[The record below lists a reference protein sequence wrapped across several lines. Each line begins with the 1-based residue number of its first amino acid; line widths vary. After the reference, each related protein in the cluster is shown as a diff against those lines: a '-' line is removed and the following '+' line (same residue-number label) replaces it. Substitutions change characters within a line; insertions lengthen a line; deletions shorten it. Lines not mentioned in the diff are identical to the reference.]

1 MMSEDLSMRLA
12 RLAPPLP
19 IAPVTE
25 DVLAASESGV
35 RHRNAVR
42 AWEVTLQVM
51 ASAVWAVARRVGVR
65 SVGFDQQK
73 KGLRRP
79 SMGHWAGLLREGAS
93 LLSGRKEAE
102 ALALAEMVGALHA
115 KVDKEDPDL
124 ARLLAA
130 MEKLPQPV
138 KPTGKRVIDLIQ
150 AMTTY
155 RSRSEGH
162 PDERPP
168 PAVLRDNADALVRG
182 MLRVLE
188 LAPVIGEY
196 RLVVA
201 HRVRKKQSGA
211 FVIERI
217 TMHGGRGLYGETSV
231 GAEIGERL
239 REGGLYLWHGD
250 RTVLS
255 LWPIAAAEQTD
266 AGWKVGLLKSEVR
279 GPLFSYAPFVD
290 RAFRASLS
298 AEEYTELLG
307 EGPMAADDTLSEE
320 LLAME
325 PYRGLLAYDER
336 HAPLYFGRAAE
347 AADAVSI
354 LEEKGAVV
362 ICGASGSGK
371 SSLMKAG
378 IASQLRARASDP
390 DRFFPLSFSP
400 GADPIKALRAAL
412 FAAAEAGGETDLS
425 AVASWRQQVE
435 AALPAEGTPQPT
447 AVGHLLGALAA
458 TGRST
463 VLCVDQM
470 EEAATLTADED
481 LRRRFLDVMTH
492 LLVAA
497 KENGVPVV
505 ATVRADHLSGLL
517 EHGRL
522 RQAIQARLMLLGG
535 LDRAALMDVITGPL
549 KGRRV
554 TIEPGLA
561 EEIAADVGDEP
572 GRLALL
578 SQVLKSLWETRGR
591 FGNGLTKAGYEAVGR
606 VEGAVRDRAEARWAE
621 LDEASRRLLD
631 RIFLRLANQ
640 TSEGF
645 VRNRVGLAELTD
657 VTGESSERVEAV
669 LRPFVQDRLLVLSHG
684 EAGET
689 TVEVAHE
696 ALLRSWPHLADLLRS
711 EQEAIGLR
719 REVAG
724 ATRAWLDAG
733 RSREHW
739 TDASTHLRRA
749 EELLEAGRL
758 QLTSEERAFLSA
770 SRGYVA
776 RRRRWA
782 RIAVAALVVLTL
794 TAAVAAQVALV
805 ARAGAEEEQKR
816 AEALVAD
823 IMLKMRDKLMAVD
836 RVDLLGD
843 AAESV
848 YRYYE
853 KSPPEREDLEARRL
867 YSLTMS
873 TLGRV
878 RDKQGRTDEAVRFH
892 QRALAIDRELAE
904 VAGSDMA
911 RSDLWVSLKSM
922 ASMQRRRGAWK
933 KAIASFEEALEVA
946 EERVRLEPGNDEARR
961 HLVVAYEDLGR
972 AHRRAG
978 DPEEAIAYFEKA
990 KTSAEELVKREPDN
1004 VVWLN
1009 DLVDEHRLIGD
1020 LRASQSRYE
1029 EAYAS
1034 YQAARER
1041 LADAGVVH
1049 PRLVLAEAE
1058 LWTRTGRLL
1067 VEEGRAK
1074 EALVAHEVALGR
1086 VESILSR
1093 QPMDGTALEAK
1104 AATLLYL
1111 ARAKQAMERYGEA
1124 RANLDEAYRIRK
1136 QLSRLDPT
1144 NAGKKRAF
1152 SVVIN
1157 LLGDLLS
1164 KQGKK
1169 AEALEAYEEDLR
1181 LTRELVNLDPKQVT
1195 WRRDLSISLLQV
1207 GKMKLAL
1214 GKTEEGLEALDRALE
1229 VRRILALGNEKDVR
1243 AQEDLALLLVEAGEA
1258 RAKAGDRERAFE
1270 LRREAVSVYEA
1281 LVELAPK
1288 RHDLRHALGMAEVR
1302 LSEAHGWRG
1311 EAKARRDALVRAMV
1325 HLDHAFGMSPTV
1337 ESYGVAAHEAF
1348 EAIER
1353 MVAQVDRTEAERIVE
1368 TLAARG
1374 GALDVARASIE
1385 LRIKAVALALDSLS
1399 DPQLAYQ
1406 LSVPLREDF
1415 PQSMTVVCNHAE
1427 ATFTAGRPYEEL
1439 KREVAACDALAKE
1452 QPGIEVVT
1460 SALLFSAAV
1469 LEGHDGDR
1477 AGAKERLG
1485 AALSELGSGPL
1496 GWTLDGVRAAIRAS
1510 NHPKA
1515 EVLEELFGALADA
1528 EPKTRARAVASV
1540 LARIG
1545 R

>member
-1 MMSEDLSMRLA
+1 MSEDLSMRLA

-19 IAPVTE
+19 ITPVTE

-35 RHRNAVR
+35 RHRSAVR

-51 ASAVWAVARRVGVR
+51 ASAIWAVARRLGVR
-65 SVGFDQQK
+65 SPGFDQQK

-102 ALALAEMVGALHA
+102 ALALSKMIEALHDRTDA
-115 KVDKEDPDL
+115 EDPDL
-124 ARLLAA
+124 RGLLEA
-130 MEKLPQPV
+130 MGKLPQPV
-138 KPTGKRVIDLIQ
+138 KPNGKRIIDLVQ

-182 MLRVLE
+182 MVRVLE

-201 HRVRKKQSGA
+201 HRVRKKQSGD
-211 FVIERI
+211 FLIERI
-217 TMHGGRGLYGETSV
+217 TMHGGRGLYGEVSV
-231 GAEIGERL
+231 RAATGERL
-239 REGGLYLWHGD
+239 REGGLYLWHGE
-250 RTVLS
+250 TVLP
-255 LWPIAAAEQTD
+255 LWPIAASEQTD
-266 AGWKVGLLKSEVR
+266 AGWKVGLLKNEVR

-307 EGPMAADDTLSEE
+307 EGPVAAEDALSEE

-336 HAPLYFGRAAE
+336 HAPLYFGRSPE

-354 LEEKGAVV
+354 LEEKGSVV

-378 IASQLRARASDP
+378 VVSQLRVRAPDP
-390 DRFFPLSFSP
+390 DRFFPLLFSP
-400 GADPIKALRAAL
+400 GRDPIRALRTVL
-412 FAAAEAGGETDLS
+412 FGAAEAGGETDLA

-435 AALPAEGTPQPT
+435 DALPAEGTSKPT
-447 AVGHLLGALAA
+447 AVGHLLGAIAA

-470 EEAATLTADED
+470 EEAATLTEDED

-497 KENGVPVV
+497 KDNRVPVV

-517 EHGRL
+517 EHAHL

-549 KGRRV
+549 RGRRV
-554 TIEPGLA
+554 SIEPGLA

-591 FGNGLTKAGYEAVGR
+591 FGNGLTKAGYAAVGR
-606 VEGAVRDRAEARWAE
+606 VEGAVRDRAEARWAV
-621 LDEASRRLLD
+621 LDEPSQRLLD
-631 RIFLRLANQ
+631 LVFLRLANR
-640 TSEGF
+640 TNEGF
-645 VRNRVGLAELTD
+645 VRNRVSLAELAD
-657 VTGESSERVEAV
+657 VTGRSAAEVEAV
-669 LRPFVQDRLLVLSHG
+669 LRPFVEDRLLVLSHG
-684 EAGET
+684 QVGET

-711 EQEAIGLR
+711 EQEAITLR

-724 ATRAWLDAG
+724 AARAWLDAG

-739 TDASTHLRRA
+739 TDASTHLMRA

-758 QLTSEERAFLSA
+758 QLTSEERAFLAA
-770 SRGYVA
+770 SRRYVA
-776 RRRRWA
+776 KRKRWA
-782 RIAVAALVVLTL
+782 RISVVALVLSTF
-794 TAAVAAQVALV
+794 TAGLAAQVALL
-805 ARAGAEEEQKR
+805 ARARAKEEQTR
-816 AEALVAD
+816 AEGLVAD
-823 IMLKMRDKLMAVD
+823 IMLEMRDKLMAVE

-853 KSPPEREDLEARRL
+853 TSPPNREDLPARRL
-867 YSLTMS
+867 YSLTLS

-878 RDKQGRTDEAVRFH
+878 RDQQGHTDEAVKLH
-892 QRALAIDRELAE
+892 QAALAIDRELAKA
-904 VAGSDMA
+904 AGTDTA

-922 ASMQRRRGAWK
+922 ASMHRKRGAWR
-933 KAIASFEEALEVA
+933 ASVAAFEEALDVA
-946 EERVRLEPGNDEARR
+946 RERVRLEPDNDEARR
-961 HLVVAYEDLGR
+961 HLVVAFEDLGR
-972 AHRRAG
+972 VLEKTG
-978 DPEEAIAYFEKA
+978 SSEQAIVYFEKA
-990 KTSAEELVKREPDN
+990 KASAEELVKRQPGN
-1004 VVWLN
+1004 VLWLG
-1009 DLVDEHRLIGD
+1009 DLVDEYRLIGD
-1020 LRASQSRYE
+1020 LRASQKRYR
-1029 EAYAS
+1029 EAYAA
-1034 YQAARER
+1034 YKAARER
-1041 LADAGVVH
+1041 IAESGVDHPQLMLAD
-1049 PRLVLAEAE
+1049 AE

-1067 VEEGRAK
+1067 AGEGRAK
-1074 EALVAHEVALGR
+1074 EALAAHDVALGR
-1086 VESILSR
+1086 VESILSK
-1093 QPMDGTALEAK
+1093 QPMDGSALEAK
-1104 AATLLYL
+1104 ATTLLHM
-1111 ARAKQAMERYGEA
+1111 AGAKQAMERYGEA
-1124 RANLDEAYRIRK
+1124 RAHLDEAYRIRM

-1144 NAGKKRAF
+1144 NARKKRAS

-1164 KQGKK
+1164 RQGKK

-1181 LTRELVNLDPKQVT
+1181 LTRSLVNLDPQQVT

-1207 GKMKLAL
+1207 GKTKLAL
-1214 GKTEEGLEALDRALE
+1214 GKTKEGLEALDQALE
-1229 VRRILALGNEKDVR
+1229 VRRILAINNEKDVG
-1243 AQEDLALLLVEAGEA
+1243 AQSDLASLLVEAGEA
-1258 RAKAGDRERAFE
+1258 RAKAGDREKAFA
-1270 LRREAVSVYEA
+1270 LRRDAVAAYEK
-1281 LVELAPK
+1281 LVELVPN
-1288 RHDLRHALGMAEVR
+1288 RHELRHGLGMAEVR
-1302 LSEAHGWRG
+1302 LSEAYGWRG
-1311 EAKARRDALVRAMV
+1311 EAKARREALVRAMV
-1325 HLDHAFGMSPTV
+1325 HLDHAFGMSPTIRL
-1337 ESYGVAAHEAF
+1337 YGVAAHSAF
-1348 EAIER
+1348 EALRKAMEKI
-1353 MVAQVDRTEAERIVE
+1353 DRSEAEQIVQ

-1374 GALDVARASIE
+1374 GALDDVRASIE
-1385 LRIKAVALALDSLS
+1385 LRIKAVALAQDSLS
-1399 DPQLAYQ
+1399 DPQLAHQ
-1406 LSVPLREDF
+1406 LSVPLREDH

-1427 ATFTAGRPYEEL
+1427 AVFTAGRPYEEL
-1439 KREVAACDALAKE
+1439 KREVQACDDLAASE
-1452 QPGIEVVT
+1452 PRILVIT
-1460 SALLFSAAV
+1460 SALRLVAAV
-1469 LEGHDGDR
+1469 LEGHEGDR
-1477 AGAKERLG
+1477 TKAEVRLAANLAEVGAKD
-1485 AALSELGSGPL
+1485 L
-1496 GWTLDGVRAAIRAS
+1496 GWTLDGIRGAVRRRK
-1510 NHPKA
+1510 HPKA
-1515 EVLEELFGALADA
+1515 ASLERVLGMLSDAKPEERADA
-1528 EPKTRARAVASV
+1528 VAAAV
-1540 LARIG
+1540 ARIG